1 MTWKCFFQAFG
12 WVNFI
17 LKAGWPFSNL
27 HHLNNFFHKE
37 EEEEEDYLIG
47 KTLKL
52 WILVIK
58 KIKALLYK
66 KFPVTL
72 PLNK

>member
-37 EEEEEDYLIG
+37 EEEEDYLIG
-47 KTLKL
+47 KALKL
-52 WILVIK
+52 WILVI
-58 KIKALLYK
+58 
-66 KFPVTL
+66 
-72 PLNK
+72 